1 MVIEMDMEYREA
13 LVNDV
18 MGDEGLVEYIPQNE
32 RDFVVYMRGKMKEM
46 VERVID
52 KVVKRVEDKMNKIK
66 VKDRDSGRVMFTCH
80 RGAFN
85 SSRNALVFYN
95 VEDTEMGYID
105 LERDELSYFDGDV
118 SMVVD
123 GKSVKVDIEKR

>member
-1 MVIEMDMEYREA
+1 MEYREA